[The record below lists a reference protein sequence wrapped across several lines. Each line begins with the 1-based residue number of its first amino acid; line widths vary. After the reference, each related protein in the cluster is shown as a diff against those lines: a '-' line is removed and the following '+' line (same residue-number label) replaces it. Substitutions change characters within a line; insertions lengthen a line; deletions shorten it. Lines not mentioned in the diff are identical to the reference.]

1 MFSTPTLANIA
12 VSAANTAEKTAHN
25 SHAET
30 KSGSWNYKLLRINSR
45 DALGAYCR
53 EFS

>member
-12 VSAANTAEKTAHN
+12 VSAANTAERLPTTAT
-25 SHAET
+25 AET